1 MKAHFG
7 VDLMHE
13 VSEGDLPN
21 ISQSILAVDVQ
32 KDKPPVF
39 TLWICDLQY
48 QPVKELMSSD
58 KLDAIFLMLDQ
69 AGIKFRI
76 LLNAEKAIELKWLF
90 GKYSKLPAE
99 ALNDYT
105 LINK

>member
-1 MKAHFG
+1 
-7 VDLMHE
+7 
-13 VSEGDLPN
+13 
-21 ISQSILAVDVQ
+21 
-32 KDKPPVF
+32 
-39 TLWICDLQY
+39 
-48 QPVKELMSSD
+48 MSSD